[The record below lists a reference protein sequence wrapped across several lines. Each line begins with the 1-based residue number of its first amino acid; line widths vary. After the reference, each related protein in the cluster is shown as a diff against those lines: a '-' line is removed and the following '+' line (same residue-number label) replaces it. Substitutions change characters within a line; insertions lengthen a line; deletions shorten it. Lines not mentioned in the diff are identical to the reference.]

1 MNQNI
6 LGWKSKV
13 LSRAGR
19 VALIHSVLNS
29 YHVLWTAAFSLPL
42 QVIDKMERLFRDFLW
57 SGAYLKKTMGRVE
70 WETVLGYSSDQR
82 YPHCSLHETSLEFLL
97 QTKRTLFWK
106 KKMGKN
112 EVRNRNFWMI
122 NPASPSI
129 HQIRISSMHGK
140 KPNLISYF

>member
-19 VALIHSVLNS
+19 EALIHSDLNS

-70 WETVLGYSSDQR
+70 WETVFKPRSQGIRRIRDIHTAAYMRQVWNFCCKQKG
-82 YPHCSLHETSLEFLL
+82 HFLE
-97 QTKRTLFWK
+97 
-106 KKMGKN
+106 KMGKN
-112 EVRNRNFWMI
+112 EICPKPQFQDDQ
-122 NPASPSI
+122 SPI
-129 HQIRISSMHGK
+129 
-140 KPNLISYF
+140 